1 MAKSRVQHAF
11 KGIPEEQI
19 NEFVIYGTP
28 EDISRQIELIEQAG
42 IQYLIVALEPSRE
55 LEALDIFA
63 NKVIKT
69 NVLGNLSKIRENVH
83 FIVISIVLYRYDTLD
98 TLIENCTCK
107 FFGKAR
113 FLYY

>member
-1 MAKSRVQHAF
+1 M
-11 KGIPEEQI
+11 IL
-19 NEFVIYGTP
+19 
-28 EDISRQIELIEQAG
+28 LIDE
-42 IQYLIVALEPSRE
+42 S
-55 LEALDIFA
+55 DIFA

-69 NVLGNLSKIRENVH
+69 NVLGNLSKIRENVY

-98 TLIENCTCK
+98 RFIKNCTCK